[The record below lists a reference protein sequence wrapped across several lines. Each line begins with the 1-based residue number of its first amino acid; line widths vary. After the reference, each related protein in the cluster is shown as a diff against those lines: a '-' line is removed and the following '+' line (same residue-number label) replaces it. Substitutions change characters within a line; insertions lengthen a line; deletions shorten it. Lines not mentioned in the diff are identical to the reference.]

1 MNDGSPDA
9 PASGAPDP
17 ADARADRAAP
27 DPSEARH
34 DRGAPDPSDARH
46 DRGAAGSPDAA
57 DAGGAGE
64 VHEALAAIAEADGLQ
79 ALQDVRVR
87 YLGKKGLLTQQ
98 LKGLGALAPEER
110 RAAGQRI
117 NERKSRIEE
126 ALDAR
131 KRDLE
136 QAALAAQL
144 AGERV
149 DVTLPGT
156 RPPRGGLHLLT
167 LVTNRLLDVF
177 TSLGYEVVTGPELE
191 TDHYNFEALNFAPE
205 HPARDTQDT
214 FWTTDGRLLRT
225 HTSPM
230 QVRYM
235 ETHTPP
241 FKVVV
246 PGKVF
251 RNEAVD
257 VTHEAQFHQL
267 EALVVGERV
276 TMADLRG
283 AIQEMA
289 TALMGPGTRTRLQPT
304 YFPFVEPGAE
314 FAIWWTRRLRHGAPE
329 GVRGRRLRGRDRVRV
344 RLRHRALGVGALRHP
359 RHPLLL
365 PRRPARPRAVPG
377 DAVNAAASGPTVT
390 AGRGRRS

>member
-1 MNDGSPDA
+1 MAAEHETTGLH
-9 PASGAPDP
+9 GAQRDQG
-17 ADARADRAAP
+17 ARADLPGEAVDWLGRIGEAP
-27 DPSEARH
+27 D
-34 DRGAPDPSDARH
+34 
-46 DRGAAGSPDAA
+46 
-57 DAGGAGE
+57 
-64 VHEALAAIAEADGLQ
+64 LAALQ
-79 ALQDVRVR
+79 QLRVT
-87 YLGKKGLLTQQ
+87 YLGKKGELTQR
-98 LKGLGALAPEER
+98 LKALGSLSVEER
-110 RAAGQRI
+110 REVGGRVNALKQAVEAAI
-117 NERKSRIEE
+117 EERK
-126 ALDAR
+126 AA
-131 KRDLE
+131 LE
-136 QAALAAQL
+136 QALLAAQL

-156 RPPRGGLHLLT
+156 RPPQGGLHLLT

-191 TDHYNFEALNFAPE
+191 TDHYNFASLNFPPD

-235 ETHTPP
+235 ETHEPP

-276 TMADLRG
+276 TMADLKG
-283 AIQEMA
+283 AINEMA
-289 TALMGPGTRTRLQPT
+289 QALIGPGTRTRLQPT

-314 FAIWWTRRLRHGAPE
+314 FAIWWTNPRSGREEWLELGGCGMVHPKVFEAVGYE
-329 GVRGRRLRGRDRVRV
+329 GVTGFAFGFGIERLALVPYAIPDIRYFYQGDLRVLEQFRGTL
-344 RLRHRALGVGALRHP
+344 
-359 RHPLLL
+359 
-365 PRRPARPRAVPG
+365 
-377 DAVNAAASGPTVT
+377 
-390 AGRGRRS
+390 

>member
-1 MNDGSPDA
+1 MSDEPERPETQPHLDL
-9 PASGAPDP
+9 PA
-17 ADARADRAAP
+17 
-27 DPSEARH
+27 EV
-34 DRGAPDPSDARH
+34 
-46 DRGAAGSPDAA
+46 
-57 DAGGAGE
+57 GE
-64 VHEALAAIAEADGLQ
+64 WLASIAEAGALP
-79 ALQDVRVR
+79 ALQDLRVR
-87 YLGKKGLLTQQ
+87 LLGKKGEITQR
-98 LKGLGALAPEER
+98 LKELGTMSPEER
-110 RAAGQRI
+110 RVVG
-117 NERKSRIEE
+117 ERWNRVKATLTE
-126 ALDAR
+126 ALDAQKDR
-131 KRDLE
+131 LE
-136 QAALAAQL
+136 RRSLEAQL

-156 RPPRGGLHLLT
+156 RPPQGGLHLLT

-177 TSLGYEVVTGPELE
+177 KSLGYEVVTGPELE
-191 TDHYNFEALNFAPE
+191 TDHYNFASLNFPPD

-235 ETHTPP
+235 EANEPP

-251 RNEAVD
+251 RNEAQD

-283 AIQEMA
+283 AINEMA
-289 TALMGPGTRTRLQPT
+289 QALIGPGTRTRLQPT

-314 FAIWWTRRLRHGAPE
+314 FAIWWTNPRSGREEWLELGGCGMVHPRVFEAVGYE
-329 GVRGRRLRGRDRVRV
+329 GVTGFAFGFGIERLALVPYAIPDIRYMYQGDLRVLEQFRGTL
-344 RLRHRALGVGALRHP
+344 
-359 RHPLLL
+359 
-365 PRRPARPRAVPG
+365 
-377 DAVNAAASGPTVT
+377 
-390 AGRGRRS
+390 